1 MRHICIFFCLLLS
14 GCFDFESNSNWSFT
28 TSKDKITDK
37 EGFLAFARS
46 KSSHGAFVIACDPK
60 ATGFLKPEVFA
71 DRPLAYRGGSR
82 QMFIVRIDSEAPI
95 FLRWRVIESAAVLD
109 PEDEGIEH
117 LAAYIANGSNL
128 IVRMQSSDERDF
140 DMEFDVR
147 GLRKAIDHMSEKCT
161 G

>member
-1 MRHICIFFCLLLS
+1 MRNICFVFCLLLT
-14 GCFDFESNSNWSFT
+14 GCFDSNVNWSFT

-37 EGFLAFARS
+37 ENFLAFTRS
-46 KSSHGAFVIACDPK
+46 KTGRGAFVISCDPK
-60 ATGFLKPEVFA
+60 AVGFLKPQVLA

-82 QMFIVRIDSEAPI
+82 QMFIVRIDSDAPI
-95 FLRWRVIESAAVLD
+95 FMRWRVIESAAVLD

-117 LAAYIANGSNL
+117 MAAYIANGSNL
-128 IVRMQSSDERDF
+128 IVRMQSSDDRDF

-147 GLRKAIDHMSEKCT
+147 GLQKAIDHMSAKCR